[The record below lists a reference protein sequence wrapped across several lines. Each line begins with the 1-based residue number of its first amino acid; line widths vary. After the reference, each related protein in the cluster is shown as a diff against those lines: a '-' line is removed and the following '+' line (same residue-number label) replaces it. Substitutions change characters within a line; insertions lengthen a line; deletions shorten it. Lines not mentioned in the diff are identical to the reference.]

1 MPHTYVSLIGNSA
14 HSDGWMTLLAV
25 AYVTHTRR
33 LVSLLTD
40 HTLNDVNH
48 IAAKILRHMY
58 LSADEAVPTQKTH
71 RPTVGQQLTSG
82 DVTGNTNRFQKHNR
96 TVQTEAWCL

>member
-1 MPHTYVSLIGNSA
+1 
-14 HSDGWMTLLAV
+14 MTLLAV
-25 AYVTHTRR
+25 AYVTHAAAGESGNR
-33 LVSLLTD
+33 S

-82 DVTGNTNRFQKHNR
+82 DVTGNTFNFR
-96 TVQTEAWCL
+96 

>member
-1 MPHTYVSLIGNSA
+1 M
-14 HSDGWMTLLAV
+14 DDV
-25 AYVTHTRR
+25 ARGRLRHTHTRR
-33 LVSLLTD
+33 LASLLTD

-96 TVQTEAWCL
+96 TVQTDRGLVLISSWV